1 MDDFDQNMMD
11 EAAINHPDLE
21 SGNNHNG
28 YNANSMGGV
37 NHHQF
42 YQQAR

>member
-11 EAAINHPDLE
+11 EAAINHPDSQLE
-21 SGNNHNG
+21 GYNGNN
-28 YNANSMGGV
+28 MGGV
-37 NHHQF
+37 NHQQF